1 MGYYS
6 RNWERF
12 QDKILVKVD
21 RNQVGVLDPRYPDV
35 REYLIGIYEN
45 ALQEFDLDGFKLDF
59 IDRFKMPKLRLLM
72 AIQGLYL
79 KIILT
84 LDDDPELQYNGTRR
98 INARDCSLD

>member
-1 MGYYS
+1 MGLNLIYPTQVIQGLKTVLRTGESGYDHEIQRKNTLTLDS
-6 RNWERF
+6 F
-12 QDKILVKVD
+12 QL
-21 RNQVGVLDPRYPDV
+21 G
-35 REYLIGIYEN
+35 RE
-45 ALQEFDLDGFKLDF
+45 
-59 IDRFKMPKLRLLM
+59 LRLLM